1 MPALNKNTLTQQVDL
16 PTWEWT
22 RFAPAVSSA
31 ISSSCSADNGNFLA
45 SEHGR
50 YLYYLISGTQF
61 FRYDTWTDMYQQLQS
76 PPFAPAT
83 MTAMKFSGAL
93 GPEGKVIAASST
105 TLTVPAITQSAMVGY
120 DVVIVSGTGAGQ
132 RRTIT
137 ACADPVVADSGIA
150 TAVANALG
158 GITITDTLKAF
169 TVNQYE
175 GYTLRVAHTPAGSS
189 GQIRRIL
196 SNTAT
201 VLTVGDTTQ
210 MNKPWNNPAIFAPA
224 ISSTAGSQTF
234 YSIESQVITV
244 DSAWATTPD
253 TTSVFRI
260 QSGMV
265 LLGSGG
271 GTTATPAAPFYSMQA
286 YDLLTDTWHILPAY
300 TNNYIATLTDLSIER
315 TTENSS
321 IWERGVATG
330 GSTTTLIDATHG
342 VDAAAWRTN
351 EWVGYWVF
359 IFSGTAEGQIRQIA
373 SNTGTTLTLTTAG
386 TAPDTTSR
394 YLILGFDAGTAT
406 AGAATTLTDS
416 TKAWETNRWANY
428 VVRILHGTGI
438 GQTRIIASNTAT
450 ALTVQQA
457 WTTTPDTTSV
467 FAIQGN
473 PDTLYLVSGGNAAIL
488 MHNMD
493 SQVATFG
500 RQRDWGIARG
510 ASATV
515 GGHQPVAIASATWVA
530 NVATVTT
537 AHAHQFK
544 VGDSVTVAGITTTTA
559 LNTTATITTVASTT
573 TFAYAVTGSG
583 SPTVPAQSTTTL
595 VDATKNWTVNEHA
608 GRLVYMNTGAI
619 TAASGSTAGQV
630 VRIASNT
637 ATTLTFAATVTA
649 PTNGVSRYSIA
660 IGNAIGT
667 LDFGVATGTQST
679 TTIQDTTKT
688 WAVNLYAGRRV
699 RVLTSGGPIEV
710 TITSNTSNT
719 LTVPTITL
727 PVTLVTQY
735 VILEG
740 NAKGVGT
747 NANWA
752 FGTSSAALRGRYVW
766 IARGGGLYGFERVD
780 LTTGRVSVINTSPLS
795 ETLTT
800 GTMTAYDGGDRIYFH
815 KDATQRVMSLNVVT
829 GKISGASMYPYAA
842 PTAVIGNRMEVFTTK
857 DGLKYLWL
865 NRASFAECFRCL
877 CFW

>member
-1 MPALNKNTLTQQVDL
+1 MSALNKNTLTQAVDL

-31 ISSSCSADNGNFLA
+31 ISSSCSADNGNFLP

-50 YLYYLISGTQF
+50 YIYYMISATNF
-61 FRYDTWTDMYQQLQS
+61 SRYDTWTDMFQQLQS
-76 PPFAPAT
+76 PPIAPAT
-83 MTAMKFSGAL
+83 FSAMKFAGAI
-93 GPEGKVIAASST
+93 GPEGEVISATST
-105 TLTVPAITQSAMVGY
+105 TLQLPAITQNAMVGY

-137 ACADPVVADSGIA
+137 AVADPVIHDSGIA
-150 TAVANALG
+150 TAVTNALG
-158 GITITDTLKAF
+158 GISITDTLKAF
-169 TVNQYE
+169 AVNQYE
-175 GYTLRVAHTPAGSS
+175 GYTLRVANTPAGSA

-201 VLTVGDTTQ
+201 VLTVADTTQ
-210 MNKPWNNPAIFAPA
+210 MNKSWHNPAIFAPA
-224 ISSTAGSQTF
+224 ISATAGSQTF
-234 YSIESQVITV
+234 YTIESQVVTV

-253 TTSVFRI
+253 STSVFRI

-265 LLGSGG
+265 LVGSGAA
-271 GTTATPAAPFYSMQA
+271 ATPFYTMQA
-286 YDLLTDTWHILPAY
+286 YDCLTDIWYILPAY
-300 TNNYIATLTDLSIER
+300 TNNYVAALTDFSIER
-315 TTENSS
+315 TTENAS
-321 IWERGVATG
+321 IWERGIATG
-330 GSTTTLIDATHG
+330 GSTTTLVEATNG
-342 VDAAAWRTN
+342 VDVAAWKTN
-351 EWVGYWVF
+351 QWAGYWVF
-359 IFSGTAEGQIRQIA
+359 VYSGTAAGQIRQIV
-373 SNTGTTLTLTTAG
+373 SNTGTTLTWSTAG

-406 AGAATTLTDS
+406 AGTSTTLTDS
-416 TKAWETNRWANY
+416 TKSWTTNRWANY

-438 GQTRIIASNTAT
+438 GQTRVIASNTAT
-450 ALTVQQA
+450 ALTVQNA

-473 PDTLYLVSGGNAAIL
+473 PEALYLVSGGNAAIL

-500 RQRDWGIARG
+500 RQQDWGIARG

-515 GGHQPVAIASATWVA
+515 GAHLPVAIASATWAA
-530 NVATVTT
+530 NVATITT
-537 AHAHQFK
+537 AHPHQFR

-559 LNTTATITTVASTT
+559 LNTTATITTVASAT

-595 VDATKNWTVNEHA
+595 VDATKNWTTNEHA
-608 GRLVYMNTGAI
+608 GRLVYLNTAAI
-619 TAASGSTAGQV
+619 TAASGLAAGQV

-660 IGNAIGT
+660 RGDTIGT

-679 TTIQDTTKT
+679 TTIQDTTKS
-688 WAVNLYAGRRV
+688 WAVNIWAGRRV

-710 TITSNTSNT
+710 IIASNTSNT
-719 LTVPTITL
+719 LTVATITL

-747 NANWA
+747 NVNWA
-752 FGTSSAALRGRYVW
+752 FGTSLAAYRGRFMW
-766 IARGGGLYGFERVD
+766 IARGGGAYGFERLD
-780 LTTGRVSVINTSPLS
+780 LTTDRISVVNTAPLS

-800 GTMTAYDGGDRIYFH
+800 GSMTAYDGVDRIYFH
-815 KDATQRVMSLNVVT
+815 KDATQRVMSLDVVT
-829 GKISGASMYPYAA
+829 GKINGATMYPYAA
-842 PTAVIGNRMEVFTTK
+842 PTAIIGNRMEVFTTK
-857 DGLKYLWL
+857 DGLKYIWL

-877 CFW
+877 AFW